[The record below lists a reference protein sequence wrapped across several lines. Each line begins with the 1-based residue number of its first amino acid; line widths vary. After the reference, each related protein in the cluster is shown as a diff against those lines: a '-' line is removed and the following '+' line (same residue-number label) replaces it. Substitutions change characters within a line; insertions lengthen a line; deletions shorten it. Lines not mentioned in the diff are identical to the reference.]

1 MGKLFNLKEW
11 LTMADAARHLSI
23 AFGDDVTEA
32 DVLRLALDGRL
43 RLSVYFVN
51 HAKARCGKVVP
62 WEETDWWLFPD
73 SDDFPGGRVMKRGG
87 QTTTDESRPCP
98 QKLEALFNEIPET
111 ERGNYYPMMRELNVD
126 GERFLTLSDDVT
138 TLRGVWDLPMIGN
151 EQLDIEHQYQGLTGG
166 PSVTLQGLDGA
177 FVEGR
182 DGQIYQLQ
190 EDYDGNEY
198 QAGSSAA
205 LERLKQ
211 HIAEHCIEGAEA
223 ESLLN
228 RHKEQRKEFLEKRRA
243 RPAKENYFPAGGLP
257 EDAVIVVRT
266 EALRE
271 FERHSNDA
279 PLPVSPTRVSDCEI
293 KTTERNTLLTIIA
306 ALCDY
311 SAIKPDDRGA
321 ARQIAELTEDIG
333 AAVSD
338 DTVRRWLKMIPD
350 ALETRMK

>member
-11 LTMADAARHLSI
+11 LTVADAARHLSI
-23 AFGDDVTEA
+23 VFGEDVTEA

-51 HAKARCGKVVP
+51 HAKARCGKVIP
-62 WEETDWWLFPD
+62 WEETEWMLFPD
-73 SDDFPGGRVMKRGG
+73 SDEFPGGRVMKRAN
-87 QTTTDESRPCP
+87 QAEAIDARPCP
-98 QKLEALFNEIPET
+98 TKLQALLDELPPDES
-111 ERGNYYPMMRELNVD
+111 EKYYPLLCSLNID
-126 GERFLTLSDDVT
+126 GERFLSLSDEVT

-182 DGQIYQLQ
+182 DGQICQLQ

-205 LERLKQ
+205 LEKLKQ

-279 PLPVSPTRVSDCEI
+279 PLPTSRAHVSD
-293 KTTERNTLLTIIA
+293 KLAKMNQASMKFWSNADR
-306 ALCDY
+306 
-311 SAIKPDDRGA
+311 DDRGTHPDNATVA
-321 ARQIAELTEDIG
+321 AWLVQQGFSPTLADK
-333 AAVSD
+333 AA
-338 DTVRRWLKMIPD
+338 TIIRPEWAPTGRKP
-350 ALETRMK
+350 EE